1 MLRKN
6 IGGCIPSI
14 PADNAT
20 TRVDLTFRNSK
31 EHLRNKE
38 HLKSNVKNHRKTE
51 VLCNFENLTQFRK
64 FSRKIRKYPKY
75 TMPRLPTYN
84 RRQLLRS
91 DTVIL
96 MTLHFSKL
104 SYHNYNSRRE
114 VFCFKITKL
123 LKQNCTFSKIAF
135 FDMKSSA
142 HNNEFDII
150 WQVTFRF
157 KLSLNAWLWKSDQ
170 GSPSTTPPKTDLN
183 GFWLPGYNNGA
194 IYNLTNY
201 AISTWQ
207 AHAADPQGS
216 HTPSL
221 IDSIRCPGDIE
232 MRSWRARCHSWLAVS
247 YSCNADVCTRM
258 STSSVCQI
266 APAVRTHYKWPIFE
280 DLVVGDPWLDFH
292 IQVFDESLKH
302 RQSDDV
308 KIIVVCWR
316 LPIKKCDFRK
326 DSILPSKALL
336 IDSDHRQKL

>member
-1 MLRKN
+1 
-6 IGGCIPSI
+6 
-14 PADNAT
+14 
-20 TRVDLTFRNSK
+20 
-31 EHLRNKE
+31 
-38 HLKSNVKNHRKTE
+38 
-51 VLCNFENLTQFRK
+51 
-64 FSRKIRKYPKY
+64 
-75 TMPRLPTYN
+75 
-84 RRQLLRS
+84 
-91 DTVIL
+91 
-96 MTLHFSKL
+96 
-104 SYHNYNSRRE
+104 
-114 VFCFKITKL
+114 
-123 LKQNCTFSKIAF
+123 
-135 FDMKSSA
+135 MKSSA

-266 APAVRTHYKWPIFE
+266 APAVRTHYKWPIFD
-280 DLVVGDPWLDFH
+280 DLVVGDRRLDFH
-292 IQVFDESLKH
+292 IQVFDESLKTSPVRWCQNYCCLLKTSYQKMRFSKRFNSAFEGSAD
-302 RQSDDV
+302 RQWPPSE
-308 KIIVVCWR
+308 IIDNAFESSEHG
-316 LPIKKCDFRK
+316 LSNDM
-326 DSILPSKALL
+326 
-336 IDSDHRQKL
+336 